1 MVTLADMYT
10 YNIQY
15 ML

>member
-1 MVTLADMYT
+1 MYIYMY